1 MGEYSRECNRL
12 NIPVVA
18 FMDKKDVTDFFS
30 GLTNDCKM
38 IEVSRR
44 AETLI
49 RKSDL
54 RSGKPIRMQENNLKK
69 REEKAEEKKDGE
81 TQLEESKRLK
91 V

>member
-54 RSGKPIRMQENNLKK
+54 RSGKPLKIQDNYIK
-69 REEKAEEKKDGE
+69 KWIEKA
-81 TQLEESKRLK
+81 
-91 V
+91 